1 MQSALILGQFVVLR
15 FIVAPAIAYCVY
27 RICETKSIWTAI
39 SDMTLILVYYMWIRR
54 GATHKNEPWLSDNA
68 RPINLVVAVGL
79 CCAYFLG
86 RLPSMH
92 SIPERVSE
100 LFGSSGNSFLISL
113 IF

>member
-54 GATHKNEPWLSDNA
+54 GATHKNEPWLSDF
-68 RPINLVVAVGL
+68 AVRTSWGGFQACIQFPNEYL
-79 CCAYFLG
+79 SFSG
-86 RLPSMH
+86 RA
-92 SIPERVSE
+92 ET
-100 LFGSSGNSFLISL
+100 NS
-113 IF
+113 

>member
-68 RPINLVVAVGL
+68 RPINLGCCCRTLL
-79 CCAYFLG
+79 CV
-86 RLPSMH
+86 LPGEASKH
-92 SIPERVSE
+92 AFNSPTSI
-100 LFGSSGNSFLISL
+100 
-113 IF
+113 